1 MNYKKLYFNII
12 RNRRNNPLPAEEYGE
27 VHHIKPKSFGRS
39 GDNLDDLDDKKNLIR
54 LSAREHFIVHFLLYK
69 IYKHRSENVF
79 QKSKRELERYKKM
92 TWAFNIM
99 INAKSKSQKRL
110 NKNINNRV
118 FEQLRKTIADQQTQ
132 YSFELVKAMF
142 DFYVVNN
149 LSPNTINVLNKQF
162 DNNITY
168 NAFKKLLYKH
178 DLKITE
184 HQKYKRHFNRKRQY
198 SIETV
203 KQMFNFYAV
212 NNLTP
217 DTIGILNKQFNTN
230 LSYKQLNKMFC
241 RDKLKLKEHSLYIVP
256 KNNIRYSL
264 NEIQNMFEFYIDNNL
279 SPKQMD
285 IFNKEFNVNFNYL
298 RLKGLFNRNGFKI
311 SQSKN
316 KLNHDKC

>member
-264 NEIQNMFEFYIDNNL
+264 HEIKNMFEFYIDNNL

>member
-12 RNRRNNPLPAEEYGE
+12 RNRRNNPLPADEYGE

-99 INAKSKSQKRL
+99 INAKSKSQQRL

-142 DFYVVNN
+142 DFYVLNN

-264 NEIQNMFEFYIDNNL
+264 NEIKNMFEFYIDNNL

>member
-12 RNRRNNPLPAEEYGE
+12 RNRRSNPLPADEYGE
-27 VHHIKPKSFGRS
+27 MHHIKPKSFGQS
-39 GDNLDDLDDKKNLIR
+39 GDNLDDLDNKKNLIR

-168 NAFKKLLYKH
+168 NSLKKLLYKH
-178 DLKITE
+178 DLKITA
-184 HQKYKRHFNRKRQY
+184 HQKYKRHFNRKRKY
-198 SIETV
+198 SKETV

-217 DTIGILNKQFNTN
+217 DTIGILNKQFDTN
-230 LSYKQLNKMFC
+230 LSYKQLNKMFH
-241 RDKLKLKEHSLYIVP
+241 RDKLKLKDHSLYIIP
-256 KNNIRYSL
+256 KNNLRYSL
-264 NEIQNMFEFYIDNNL
+264 NEIKNMFEFYVNNNL
-279 SPKQMD
+279 SPKQID
-285 IFNKEFNVNFNYL
+285 IFNKKFNVNFDYA

>member
-12 RNRRNNPLPAEEYGE
+12 RNRRNNPLPADEYGE
-27 VHHIKPKSFGRS
+27 VHHIKPRSFW
-39 GDNLDDLDDKKNLIR
+39 NLSQQNNNPDDQKNLVR

-69 IYKHRSENVF
+69 IYKHRSKNIF
-79 QKSKRELERYKKM
+79 PKSKRELERYKKM

-99 INAKSKSQKRL
+99 INAKSKSQQRL

-142 DFYVVNN
+142 DFYVLNN

-264 NEIQNMFEFYIDNNL
+264 NEIKNMFEFYIDNNL

-285 IFNKEFNVNFNYL
+285 IFNKEFNVNFDYV

>member
-12 RNRRNNPLPAEEYGE
+12 RNRRSNPLPADEYGE
-27 VHHIKPKSFGRS
+27 MHHIKPKSFGQS
-39 GDNLDDLDDKKNLIR
+39 GDNLDDLDNKKNLIR

-99 INAKSKSQKRL
+99 INAQSKSQKRL

-142 DFYVVNN
+142 DFYVVNK

-178 DLKITE
+178 DLKITK
-184 HQKYKRHFNRKRQY
+184 HQKYKRHLNRKRKY
-198 SIETV
+198 SKETV

-217 DTIGILNKQFNTN
+217 DTIGILNKQFHTN
-230 LSYKQLNKMFC
+230 LSYKQLNKMFH

-264 NEIQNMFEFYIDNNL
+264 NEIKNMFEFYVNNNL
-279 SPKQMD
+279 SPKQID
-285 IFNKEFNVNFNYL
+285 IFNKEFNVNFDYA

>member
-12 RNRRNNPLPAEEYGE
+12 RNRCNNPLPADEYGE
-27 VHHIKPKSFGRS
+27 VHHIKPRSFGQ
-39 GDNLDDLDDKKNLIR
+39 NCVELDDLDDKKNLIR

-69 IYKHRSENVF
+69 IYKHRSKNIF
-79 QKSKRELERYKKM
+79 PKSKRELERYKKM

-99 INAKSKSQKRL
+99 INAQSKSQKRL

-142 DFYVVNN
+142 DFYVVNK

-184 HQKYKRHFNRKRQY
+184 HQKYKRHLNRKRKY
-198 SIETV
+198 SKETV

-217 DTIGILNKQFNTN
+217 DTIGILNKQFHTN
-230 LSYKQLNKMFC
+230 LSYKQLNKMFH
-241 RDKLKLKEHSLYIVP
+241 RDKLKLKEHSLYIVT

-264 NEIQNMFEFYIDNNL
+264 NEIKNMFEFYVNNNL
-279 SPKQMD
+279 SPKQID
-285 IFNKEFNVNFNYL
+285 IFNKEFNVNFDYA

>member
-39 GDNLDDLDDKKNLIR
+39 WDNLDDLDDKKNLIR

-264 NEIQNMFEFYIDNNL
+264 NEIKNMFEFYIDNNL

>member
-12 RNRRNNPLPAEEYGE
+12 RNRCNNPLPADEYGE
-27 VHHIKPKSFGRS
+27 VHHIKPRSFGQ
-39 GDNLDDLDDKKNLIR
+39 NCVELDDLDDKKNLIR

-69 IYKHRSENVF
+69 IYKHRSKNIF
-79 QKSKRELERYKKM
+79 PKSKRELERYKKM

-99 INAKSKSQKRL
+99 INAQSKSQKRL

-142 DFYVVNN
+142 DFYVVNK

-184 HQKYKRHFNRKRQY
+184 HQKYKRHLNRKRKY
-198 SIETV
+198 SKETV

-217 DTIGILNKQFNTN
+217 DTIGILNKQFHTN
-230 LSYKQLNKMFC
+230 LSYKQLNKMFH

-264 NEIQNMFEFYIDNNL
+264 NEIKNMFEFYVNNNL
-279 SPKQMD
+279 SPKQID
-285 IFNKEFNVNFNYL
+285 IFNKEFNVNFDYA